1 MKHYTRFRAYQL
13 GEKGASFSIS
23 VDQYFVL
30 IEARYNSVNK
40 SHVIYEMG
48 LSGVAHID
56 VLHITSW
63 DEDHCKSTELEDIIR
78 ELRPTIIECPGY
90 APHTI
95 TGLRS
100 LSIILKSGCKVV
112 RVTPSIVKKQ
122 IFTRLV
128 GRDLFYG
135 PINIEEGT
143 TSNNM
148 SVIKLF
154 RIGSFQVLSLGDCE
168 DSDIADELVKN
179 EVITNE
185 VDILILAHHG
195 ADNGFTTTDFL
206 KAVNPRVAICACDWD
221 NMYSHPSDKVRSML
235 SNLGIKYYST
245 KAGDIIAQSVDKY
258 NFKVSNYITNNE
270 KKDSVEIFMNKTF
283 YTQD

>member
-23 VDQYFVL
+23 VDQYFIL

-40 SHVIYEMG
+40 PHVIYEMEQ
-48 LSGVAHID
+48 SGVAHID

-63 DEDHCKSTELEDIIR
+63 DEDHCKSTELEDIIKG
-78 ELRPTIIECPGY
+78 LKPSIIECPGY

-95 TGLRS
+95 TGFRS
-100 LSIILKSGCKVV
+100 LSIILNSGCKVV
-112 RVTPSIVKKQ
+112 RVTPSVVQ
-122 IFTRLV
+122 SQFFTRLV
-128 GRDLFYG
+128 GRDLFFG
-135 PINIEEGT
+135 PINIEKGT

-179 EVITNE
+179 EVITKE

-245 KAGDIIAQSVDKY
+245 KAGDIIVQSIDKY
-258 NFKVSNYITNNE
+258 NFKISNYITNNE
-270 KKDSVEIFMNKTF
+270 KKDSVETFTNKTF
-283 YTQD
+283 YIQD

>member
-13 GEKGASFSIS
+13 DEKGASFSIS
-23 VDQYFVL
+23 VDQYFIL

-40 SHVIYEMG
+40 SHIIYEMG

-63 DEDHCKSTELEDIIR
+63 DEDHCKSTELEDIIK
-78 ELRPTIIECPGY
+78 ELKPSIIECPGY

-100 LSIILKSGCKVV
+100 LSIILNSGCKVV
-112 RVTPSIVKKQ
+112 RVTPSVVQ
-122 IFTRLV
+122 SQFFTRLV
-128 GRDLFYG
+128 GRDLFFR
-135 PINIEEGT
+135 PINIEKGT

-179 EVITNE
+179 EVITKE

-195 ADNGFTTTDFL
+195 ADNRFTTTDFL

-245 KAGDIIAQSVDKY
+245 KAGDIIVQSIDKY
-258 NFKVSNYITNNE
+258 NFKISNYIANNE
-270 KKDSVEIFMNKTF
+270 KKDSVETFTNKTF
-283 YTQD
+283 YIQD

>member
-23 VDQYFVL
+23 VDQYFIL
-30 IEARYNSVNK
+30 IEARYNSVSK
-40 SHVIYEMG
+40 PHVIYEMG

-63 DEDHCKSTELEDIIR
+63 DEDHCKPTELEDIIR
-78 ELRPTIIECPGY
+78 ELGPSVIECPGY

-95 TGLRS
+95 TGLMS
-100 LSIILKSGCKVV
+100 LSLILKSGCKVV
-112 RVTPSIVKKQ
+112 RVTPSIVKNQ
-122 IFTRLV
+122 IFSRLV

-135 PINIEEGT
+135 PINIEEGS

-179 EVITNE
+179 EVITKE

-195 ADNGFTTTDFL
+195 ADNGFTTTGFL

-245 KAGDIIAQSVDKY
+245 KAGDIIVQSIDKY
-258 NFKVSNYITNNE
+258 NFKISNYITNNE
-270 KKDSVEIFMNKTF
+270 KKDSVETFMNKTF
-283 YTQD
+283 YIQD

>member
-1 MKHYTRFRAYQL
+1 MTHYTRFRAYQL

-40 SHVIYEMG
+40 SHIIYEMG
-48 LSGVAHID
+48 LSGVAHIN

-63 DEDHCKSTELEDIIR
+63 DEDHCKSTELEDIIKD
-78 ELRPTIIECPGY
+78 LKPSIIECPGY
-90 APHTI
+90 DPHTI
-95 TGLRS
+95 TGIRS
-100 LSIILKSGCKVV
+100 LSIILNSGCKVV
-112 RVTPSIVKKQ
+112 RITPSVVQ
-122 IFTRLV
+122 SQFFTRLV
-128 GRDLFYG
+128 GRDLFFG
-135 PINIEEGT
+135 PINIKKGT

-168 DSDIADELVKN
+168 DSDIAERLV
-179 EVITNE
+179 EEEIITKE
-185 VDILILAHHG
+185 VDVLILAHHG

-206 KAVNPRVAICACDWD
+206 KALNPRVAICACDWD

-258 NFKVSNYITNNE
+258 KFKVSNYITNNE
-270 KKDSVEIFMNKTF
+270 KKDSVETFTNKTY

>member
-23 VDQYFVL
+23 VDQYFIL
-30 IEARYNSVNK
+30 IEARYNSVSK
-40 SHVIYEMG
+40 PHVIYEMG

-63 DEDHCKSTELEDIIR
+63 DEDHCKPTELEDIIR
-78 ELRPTIIECPGY
+78 ELGPSVIECPGY

-95 TGLRS
+95 TGLMS
-100 LSIILKSGCKVV
+100 LSLILKSGCKVV
-112 RVTPSIVKKQ
+112 RVTPSIVKNQ
-122 IFTRLV
+122 IFSRLV

-135 PINIEEGT
+135 PINIEEGS

-179 EVITNE
+179 EVITKE
-185 VDILILAHHG
+185 VDILILTHHG
-195 ADNGFTTTDFL
+195 ADNGFTTTGFL

-245 KAGDIIAQSVDKY
+245 KAGDIIVQSIDKY
-258 NFKVSNYITNNE
+258 NFKISNYITNNE
-270 KKDSVEIFMNKTF
+270 KKDSVETFMNKTF
-283 YTQD
+283 YIQD

>member
-23 VDQYFVL
+23 VDQYFIL
-30 IEARYNSVNK
+30 IEARYNSVSK
-40 SHVIYEMG
+40 PHVIYEMG

-63 DEDHCKSTELEDIIR
+63 DEDHCKPTELEDIIR
-78 ELRPTIIECPGY
+78 ELGPSVIECPGY

-95 TGLRS
+95 TGLMS
-100 LSIILKSGCKVV
+100 LSLILKSGCKVV
-112 RVTPSIVKKQ
+112 RVTPSIVKNQ
-122 IFTRLV
+122 IFSRLV

-135 PINIEEGT
+135 PINIEEGS

-179 EVITNE
+179 EVITKE

-195 ADNGFTTTDFL
+195 ADNEFTTTDFL

-245 KAGDIIAQSVDKY
+245 KTGDIIVQSIDKY
-258 NFKVSNYITNNE
+258 NFKISNYITNNE
-270 KKDSVEIFMNKTF
+270 KKDSVETFMNKTF
-283 YTQD
+283 YIQD

>member
-40 SHVIYEMG
+40 SHIIYEMG

-63 DEDHCKSTELEDIIR
+63 DEDHCKSTELEDIIK
-78 ELRPTIIECPGY
+78 ELKPSIIECPGY

-100 LSIILKSGCKVV
+100 LSIILNSGCKVV
-112 RVTPSIVKKQ
+112 RVTPSIVKDQ
-122 IFTRLV
+122 FFTRLV
-128 GRDLFYG
+128 GRDLFFG
-135 PINIEEGT
+135 PTNIENGT

-168 DSDIADELVKN
+168 DSDIAEKLMKEEIVTK
-179 EVITNE
+179 EI
-185 VDILILAHHG
+185 DILILAHHG

-245 KAGDIIAQSVDKY
+245 KSGDIIAQSIDKP
-258 NFKVSNYITNNE
+258 
-270 KKDSVEIFMNKTF
+270 
-283 YTQD
+283 

>member
-1 MKHYTRFRAYQL
+1 MTHYTRFRAYQL

-40 SHVIYEMG
+40 SHIIYEMG
-48 LSGVAHID
+48 LSGVVHIN

-63 DEDHCKSTELEDIIR
+63 DEDHCKSTELEDIIK
-78 ELRPTIIECPGY
+78 ELKPSIIECPGY
-90 APHTI
+90 DPHTI
-95 TGLRS
+95 TGIRS
-100 LSIILKSGCKVV
+100 LSIILNSGCKVV
-112 RVTPSIVKKQ
+112 RITPSVVQ
-122 IFTRLV
+122 SQFFTRLV
-128 GRDLFYG
+128 GRDLFFG
-135 PINIEEGT
+135 PINIKKGT

-168 DSDIADELVKN
+168 DSDIAERLV
-179 EVITNE
+179 EEEIITKE
-185 VDILILAHHG
+185 VDVLILAHHG

-206 KAVNPRVAICACDWD
+206 KALNPRVAICACDWD

-258 NFKVSNYITNNE
+258 KFKVSNYITNNE
-270 KKDSVEIFMNKTF
+270 KKDSVETFTNKTY

>member
-1 MKHYTRFRAYQL
+1 MTHYTRFRAYQL

-23 VDQYFVL
+23 VDQYFIL

-40 SHVIYEMG
+40 PHVIYEMG

-63 DEDHCKSTELEDIIR
+63 DEDHCKSTELEDIIK
-78 ELRPTIIECPGY
+78 ELKPSIIECPGY

-100 LSIILKSGCKVV
+100 LSIILNSGCKVV
-112 RVTPSIVKKQ
+112 RVTPSVVQ
-122 IFTRLV
+122 SQFFTRLV
-128 GRDLFYG
+128 GRDLFFG
-135 PINIEEGT
+135 PINIKKGT

-168 DSDIADELVKN
+168 DSDIAKRLV
-179 EVITNE
+179 EEEIITKE
-185 VDILILAHHG
+185 VDVLILAHHG

-206 KAVNPRVAICACDWD
+206 KALNPRVAICACDWD

-258 NFKVSNYITNNE
+258 KFKVSNYITNNE
-270 KKDSVEIFMNKTF
+270 KKDSVETFTNKTY

>member
-40 SHVIYEMG
+40 HHILYEMR
-48 LSGVAHID
+48 LSGVAHIN

-63 DEDHCKSTELEDIIR
+63 DEDHCKPKELEDIIR
-78 ELRPTIIECPGY
+78 ELKPSVIECPSY
-90 APHTI
+90 TPHTYV
-95 TGLRS
+95 GLRS
-100 LSIILKSGCKVV
+100 LSIIEKSSCKVIS
-112 RVTPSIVKKQ
+112 VTPSIVQ
-122 IFTRLV
+122 NQNFTRLF
-128 GRDLFYG
+128 GRDLFLG
-135 PINIEEGT
+135 PNSISNGIS
-143 TSNNM
+143 SNNM

-168 DSDIADELVKN
+168 DSDIAERLVKN
-179 EVITNE
+179 EIVTNE

-206 KAVNPRVAICACDWD
+206 RSVNPKVAICACDWD
-221 NMYSHPSDKVRSML
+221 NMYTHPSDRVRSML
-235 SNLGIKYYST
+235 SNQGIKYYST

-258 NFKVSNYITNNE
+258 EFKVSNYIANNE
-270 KKDSVEIFMNKTF
+270 KKESVEIFTNKTF
-283 YTQD
+283 YIQD

>member
-23 VDQYFVL
+23 VDQYFIL
-30 IEARYNSVNK
+30 IEARYNSVSK
-40 SHVIYEMG
+40 PHVIYEMG

-63 DEDHCKSTELEDIIR
+63 DEDHCKPTELEDIIR
-78 ELRPTIIECPGY
+78 ELGPSVIECPGY

-95 TGLRS
+95 TGLMS
-100 LSIILKSGCKVV
+100 LSLILKSGCKVV
-112 RVTPSIVKKQ
+112 RVTPSIVKNQ
-122 IFTRLV
+122 IFSRLV

-135 PINIEEGT
+135 PINIEEGS

-179 EVITNE
+179 EVITKE

-245 KAGDIIAQSVDKY
+245 KAGDIIVQSIDKY
-258 NFKVSNYITNNE
+258 NFKISNYITNNE
-270 KKDSVEIFMNKTF
+270 KKDSVETFMNKTF
-283 YTQD
+283 YIQD